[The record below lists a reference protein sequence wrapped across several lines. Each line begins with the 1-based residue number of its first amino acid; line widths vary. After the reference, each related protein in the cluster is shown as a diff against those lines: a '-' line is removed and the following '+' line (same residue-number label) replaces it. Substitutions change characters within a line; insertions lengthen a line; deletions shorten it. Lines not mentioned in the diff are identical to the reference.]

1 MKTYNVYNRKW
12 TDSSNVYLAAM
23 DSIKM
28 VMGRR
33 QKLLDAQISKEVN
46 YRGPRSCAEYYGVWS
61 MSGYLGQQK
70 LRSFTNF
77 DNTYNFSPHSD
88 ENVYLWRYSI
98 EYV

>member
-28 VMGRR
+28 VMGKR
-33 QKLLDAQISKEVN
+33 QKLLDAQISKDVN

-70 LRSFTNF
+70 LLILIIHIILHHIVMKMFIFGDTLSNMFR
-77 DNTYNFSPHSD
+77 
-88 ENVYLWRYSI
+88 V
-98 EYV
+98 

>member
-1 MKTYNVYNRKW
+1 MKNYNVYNRKW

-28 VMGRR
+28 VMGKR
-33 QKLLDAQISKEVN
+33 QKLLDAQILKDVN

-88 ENVYLWRYSI
+88 GNVYLWRYSI